1 MSNLAQDVRFALR
14 VFQRAP
20 GFAAAAVLT
29 LAVGIGANT
38 SIFSVANALLLRPL
52 PYREPGRLVLID
64 ARRKSD
70 PHLNQ
75 GPLSV
80 PRFEQV
86 EQRNRSF
93 GAVAAFTPEVF
104 NLTGLGDPEQIPAA
118 RVSWRFF
125 EILGVPPAKGRG
137 FRAEEDKPGGDP
149 VVMISDAL

>member
-52 PYREPGRLVLID
+52 PYRQPGRLVLID
-64 ARRKSD
+64 ARPKND

-86 EQRNRSF
+86 EQRNRSWR
-93 GAVAAFTPEVF
+93 GGGIHAR
-104 NLTGLGDPEQIPAA
+104 GL
-118 RVSWRFF
+118 
-125 EILGVPPAKGRG
+125 
-137 FRAEEDKPGGDP
+137 
-149 VVMISDAL
+149 

>member
-1 MSNLAQDVRFALR
+1 MSNLANNVRFALR

-52 PYREPGRLVLID
+52 PYRQPDRLVLVD
-64 ARRKSD
+64 ARRKSTG
-70 PHLNQ
+70 NVSQ

-80 PRFEQV
+80 PRFNQV

-104 NLTGLGDPEQIPAA
+104 NLTGRGDPEQIPAA
-118 RVSWRFF
+118 RVSRS
-125 EILGVPPAKGRG
+125 
-137 FRAEEDKPGGDP
+137 EEHT
-149 VVMISDAL
+149 SELQSLR